1 MKNLILALGQLDG
14 TCGSGETYLDQMEC
28 LAAKAASSGAHLIL
42 FPELSSIGYFN
53 SREVL
58 DQLTEADDAVF
69 LQWVTGL
76 SKRLGIGICAGYVEH
91 SEGRRYNTS
100 VLTGRDG
107 KLLGS
112 ARKVH
117 LWKSEKRRFSEGTD
131 YPVFDTE
138 FGKIAIL
145 ICYDLEFPEP
155 ARIAALKGAELLLC
169 PAAWSRLAEGR
180 WKIDLA
186 AASLFNLCFTAG
198 ANYSD
203 RLCCGLS
210 AVYGPN
216 GEPLAVI
223 REEGESLILAE
234 IDYGAVRAQREKI
247 PYFQDFRTKDVEL
260 LSKAAEER
268 LRAGEEC

>member
-169 PAAWSRLAEGR
+169 PAAWSRPAEGR

-223 REEGESLILAE
+223 REEGEGLILAE

>member
-14 TCGSGETYLDQMEC
+14 TFGSGKTYLDQMER
-28 LAAKAASSGAHLIL
+28 LAERASAAGAHLIL

-58 DQLTEADDAVF
+58 DRLTEADDAVF
-69 LQWVTGL
+69 LRWVTDL
-76 SKRLGIGICAGYVEH
+76 SERLGIGICAGYAEH
-91 SEGRRYNTS
+91 AEGRRYNTS

-107 KLLGS
+107 QIIGS

-131 YPVFDTE
+131 YPVFETE
-138 FGKIAIL
+138 FGKLAIL

-169 PAAWSRLAEGR
+169 PAAWSRPAEGR

-186 AASLFNLCFTAG
+186 AASLFNLCYTAG

-203 RLCCGLS
+203 QFCCGLS
-210 AVYGPN
+210 AICGPD
-216 GEPLAVI
+216 GEQKAVI
-223 REEGESLILAE
+223 REEGEGLVLAE
-234 IDYGAVRAQREKI
+234 IDYEAVRLQREKI
-247 PYFQDFRTKDVEL
+247 PYFQDYRKEDVKL
-260 LSKAAEER
+260 LSDVTM
-268 LRAGEEC
+268 G